1 MSGYTTVLV
10 GSDGSES
17 SFRAVEGGPVDE
29 PIRLAERRQV
39 GLVVVGNQGLNS
51 LASRLLGSVPASISH
66 REACDVL
73 VGHSTGRTRM

>member
-1 MSGYTTVLV
+1 MLV

-66 REACDVL
+66 RAACDVL
-73 VGHSTGRTRM
+73 VGHSTGRTRT